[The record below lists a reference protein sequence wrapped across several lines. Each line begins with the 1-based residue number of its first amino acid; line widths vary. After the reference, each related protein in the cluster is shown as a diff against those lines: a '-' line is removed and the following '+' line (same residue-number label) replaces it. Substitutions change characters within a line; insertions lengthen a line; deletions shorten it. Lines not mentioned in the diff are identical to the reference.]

1 MNQTVRFILA
11 VLLMVGVVVLTN
23 LIFPPV
29 PRGANETAA
38 DSTSAPPTAPAA
50 TVPQPAPQP
59 AAAPAP
65 GVPAPVAPTVAT
77 SDTVV
82 VESPL
87 YRFAFSTQGAALVS
101 AEMLRF
107 KSYTRAGP
115 VQLAG
120 RTPGGLL
127 SHDVRIAGQNVNV
140 SQLPFTPSQK
150 NIVLTDATGARTLR
164 FTHTSAQYGSIE
176 VHYEFVPDNYLINVR
191 VVMRG
196 TPAVD
201 RLHLNLGPTLAF
213 NEARS
218 AEDERALA
226 YVVNSPDRGI
236 ENMPLRSV
244 DERRIEEGPLDWVAL
259 KNKYFVAAAII
270 DTTESAR
277 PFGGLI
283 ANDAPARFAADL
295 TATLPPAGEGVFNYR
310 LYLGPQEYDRLVAVG
325 NKLQDVNPMGWR
337 VFRPIIRPLAEAI
350 TWALLT
356 IHRASNLSYGWVL
369 ILFGVLIRLAMW
381 PLNAK
386 AMRSQ
391 LKSMELQPRLKDI
404 QTRYKGEPEKL
415 QKEMMRLYREEGFN
429 PMGGCLPMLIP
440 MPVLITLFFVFQN
453 FIEFRG
459 VPFLWLPDLS
469 RADPLYILPVL
480 LGATIFVQ
488 QMISM
493 KTMPPNPQ
501 MKVMLYFMPLF
512 MVIIFL
518 NLASGLNL
526 YYAAQNLPGF
536 IQQLQLTK
544 ERQRYQRERGLM
556 PLPAPKA
563 PAPPTPPPSRPRSR
577 PKKR

>member
-1 MNQTVRFILA
+1 MNQSVRFILA

-23 LIFPPV
+23 IIFPPV
-29 PRGANETAA
+29 PRRTDNAPA
-38 DSTSAPPTAPAA
+38 DSAIAAPRATTTPQPPATPAA
-50 TVPQPAPQP
+50 PDSVKQAVPSAEN
-59 AAAPAP
+59 
-65 GVPAPVAPTVAT
+65 V
-77 SDTVV
+77 DTVI

-87 YRFAFSTQGAALVS
+87 YRFGFSTQGVALVS
-101 AEMLRF
+101 AELLRF
-107 KSYTRAGP
+107 RSFTREGK

-127 SHDVRIAGQNVNV
+127 NHDLRVRGASVDL
-140 SQLPFTPSQK
+140 SKLPFTASRPHL
-150 NIVLTDATGARTLR
+150 VLDSGGGTQTLT
-164 FTHTSAQYGSIE
+164 FTHTSALHGNIQIRYD
-176 VHYEFVPDNYLINVR
+176 FKPDDYLIGVH
-191 VVMRG
+191 VSAPG
-196 TPAVD
+196 SD
-201 RLHLNLGPTLAF
+201 RLDLNLGPTLAI
-213 NEARS
+213 NEARR

-244 DERRIEEGPLDWVAL
+244 KGQRIEEGPLDWVAL
-259 KNKYFVAAAII
+259 KNKYFVAAAVI
-270 DTTESAR
+270 DTVGSAR

-283 ANDAPARFAADL
+283 ADRGPARYAATL
-295 TATLPPAGEGVFNYR
+295 MATLPPTDNGNFSYR
-310 LYLGPQEYDRLVAVG
+310 LYVGPQEYDRLVAVG
-325 NKLQDVNPMGWR
+325 NQLQDVNPMGWR

-356 IHRASNLSYGWVL
+356 IHRASGLSYGWVL
-369 ILFGVLIRLAMW
+369 ILFGILIRLAMW

-391 LKSMELQPRLKDI
+391 LKSMEMQPRLKDI
-404 QTRYKGEPEKL
+404 QTRYKDDPQQL
-415 QKEMMRLYREEGFN
+415 QREMLRLYKEEGFN

-469 RADPLYILPVL
+469 QADPYYILPIL

-488 QMISM
+488 QVISM

-501 MKVMLYFMPLF
+501 MKFMLYFMPLF

-536 IQQLQLTK
+536 IQQMQLTR
-544 ERQRYQRERGLM
+544 ERVRYQKERGLV
-556 PLPAPKA
+556 PATPAPKPA
-563 PAPPTPPPSRPRSR
+563 KPSKPAPGGDRPRQR
-577 PKKR
+577 RQR